1 MDWIQALVLG
11 IVQGLTEFLPI
22 SSTAHLRII
31 PHLLDWQDPGTEYS
45 AVIQL
50 GTLLAVM
57 LYFWNDVV
65 SLSRAAL
72 VSLWKRNLF
81 ETSDSKLAWGIAA
94 GTIPVVIA
102 GLGFKDIIKTD
113 ARQLWLIGTALI
125 ILAIGLYAAE
135 KLSHRNRK
143 ICELKF
149 PS

>member
-31 PHLLDWQDPGTEYS
+31 PHLLDWQDPGTEFS

-57 LYFWNDVV
+57 FYFWNDVV
-65 SLSRAAL
+65 SLSRAAM
-72 VSLWKRNLF
+72 VSLWNRKLF
-81 ETSDSKLAWGIAA
+81 ETSDSKLAWSIAA
-94 GTIPVVIA
+94 GTIPVVVA

-113 ARQLWLIGTALI
+113 ARELWVIGTALI
-125 ILAIGLYAAE
+125 ILAIGLYVA
-135 KLSHRNRK
+135 
-143 ICELKF
+143 
-149 PS
+149 